1 MYGGGLCVCVWP
13 CVHVYMGGICVC
25 MEGGVIC
32 VCVAVCACVYGWDLC
47 VYGGGGGYLCVCV
60 CVWKDTLIEVC
71 LSTCCPDNMNPPIK
85 LAAIV
90 TDYRST

>member
-1 MYGGGLCVCVWP
+1 MHVCFVGKRKAQELGQFALC
-13 CVHVYMGGICVC
+13 Y
-25 MEGGVIC
+25 
-32 VCVAVCACVYGWDLC
+32 C